1 MILKSG
7 AQFKEKTIFWF
18 KNDKTLLDFDP
29 SSKKS
34 KKFALWLIPF
44 VKSMTTSD
52 LKKYRGVKFHD
63 TEESSKISR
72 KLSCGL
78 EN

>member
-34 KKFALWLIPF
+34 KKFTL
-44 VKSMTTSD
+44 
-52 LKKYRGVKFHD
+52 
-63 TEESSKISR
+63 
-72 KLSCGL
+72 
-78 EN
+78 